1 MSIDYKILKEVLDQA
16 EFKEEESTHFFSVN
30 LEILEDFKRK
40 HNKDFHALLDTM
52 HDEDKSELLSTYYK

>member
-16 EFKEEESTHFFSVN
+16 EFKEEENKPLFSVG
-30 LEILEDFKRK
+30 LDVLEDFKRK
-40 HNKDFHALLDTM
+40 HNKDFHAILDDM